1 MLFIFWMESTD
12 TSLSKNLQNRTNEG
26 RGANRPSATMTV
38 YLSQKLLR
46 FDDILILRNY
56 QLRCVS
62 V

>member
-46 FDDILILRNY
+46 FDILILTIVV
-56 QLRCVS
+56 LV
-62 V
+62 

>member
-46 FDDILILRNY
+46 FDILILRNY
-56 QLRCVS
+56 QFFCIS

>member
-46 FDDILILRNY
+46 FDILILRNY
-56 QLRCVS
+56 QFLCIS

>member
-26 RGANRPSATMTV
+26 RGANRPSATMTL

-46 FDDILILRNY
+46 FDILILRNY
-56 QLRCVS
+56 QFLCIS

>member
-46 FDDILILRNY
+46 FDILVLRNY
-56 QLRCVS
+56 QFLCIS

>member
-46 FDDILILRNY
+46 FDILILRNY
-56 QLRCVS
+56 QFL
-62 V
+62 

>member
-1 MLFIFWMESTD
+1 MLFIFWMESTG
-12 TSLSKNLQNRTNEG
+12 TSRSRDLQNRTNEG

-46 FDDILILRNY
+46 FDILILRNY
-56 QLRCVS
+56 QFLCIS

>member
-1 MLFIFWMESTD
+1 MLFIFWMESTN

-46 FDDILILRNY
+46 FDILILRNY
-56 QLRCVS
+56 QFLCIS